1 MNQFDEDIIPYL
13 KITLIG
19 DSGAGKT
26 CIINR
31 YIKNDFFSNKVSTM
45 GVSCSNKLVKED
57 NKLLRLDLWD
67 TAGQEQYRSLG
78 RHFYKDSYVIIL
90 VYDITNRESFENLKI
105 VWYKDLLKYNEKYT
119 ILAVVGNKNDL
130 YEIRQI
136 EDEGKNFAKSI
147 GAIFQ
152 YTSAKNSSGIKELF
166 NKIGEKIFNPNIDF
180 NKQED
185 KDKELYEKKKLEK
198 AQKKNE
204 DRNKG
209 VRLDNS
215 IHQQKI
221 EKKGCC

>member
-1 MNQFDEDIIPYL
+1 MYQNDEDIIPYL

-31 YIKNDFFSNKVSTM
+31 YINDDFFSNKVSTM

-57 NKLLRLDLWD
+57 NKLLRVDLWD

-105 VWYKDLLKYNEKYT
+105 IWYKDLLKYNEKYT

-130 YEIRQI
+130 YEIEKVS
-136 EDEGKNFAKSI
+136 EDEGRNYAKEI
-147 GAIFQ
+147 NAIFMLV
-152 YTSAKNSSGIKELF
+152 SAKNGDNINNLF
-166 NKIGEKIFNPNIDF
+166 NDIVNLYWEPIFQEKVDEMS
-180 NKQED
+180 NKD
-185 KDKELYEKKKLEK
+185 
-198 AQKKNE
+198 N
-204 DRNKG
+204 G
-209 VRLDNS
+209 SVRL
-215 IHQQKI
+215 
-221 EKKGCC
+221 KKGFKKEEEMFKSKPCC